1 MARDEVRIYR
11 SRKPLKTALAVIFSV
26 LAGLVIIAAGLFFGF
41 RKYIVYTSDGVK
53 LEVPWLEEP
62 EERVPGTWEATP

>member
-26 LAGLVIIAAGLFFGF
+26 LAALAIIAAGLFFGF
-41 RKYIVYTSDGVK
+41 RRYIV
-53 LEVPWLEEP
+53 
-62 EERVPGTWEATP
+62 

>member
-26 LAGLVIIAAGLFFGF
+26 LAALVVIAAGIFFGF
-41 RKYIVYTSDGVK
+41 KKYIVYTSEGVK

-62 EERVPGTWEATP
+62 EAQPPRVPEAAQ